1 MALPAPDNTR
11 ARLRR
16 EICDVVNAIGSVDN
30 CNVLATI
37 DKPETCTS
45 PPELQQR
52 LRDALAV
59 WFSLDAAA
67 GLGTHSLVYDFGDY
81 KSGQALALS
90 ALSPG
95 GETTQFHCLRSVAEE
110 LNCEV
115 FLIKLKRK
123 DTGVEDL
130 GYDESTMCEEP
141 EYDEDDEDE
150 DESQPSPGVTYD
162 ITERIWTAEVLVD
175 WRSGFKLDEYPLEE
189 DVIVQDEFDMDAYDD
204 DVDEELEDVWEG
216 DYQNTVRGFSR
227 WFTSTAALIIPKA
240 SLLEFFCELSLHD
253 DRSSSVSQLVCYMAA
268 KCSDLG
274 NGQRY
279 IHDLFELCTNLS
291 ISPNQLRAL
300 NEGTITEVLQLAIRY
315 NHAQV
320 FDLISSNIAITVS
333 PKFFTWAGVHLRNV
347 RWPLG
352 ALILAMRR
360 ALSVSRRCGDWYACI
375 VSLKTSETETP
386 DELRE
391 FAQVALSQAALLCS
405 EGEVYEG
412 DGETLVFI
420 ACLFKNFTWLS
431 NEVAPIVR
439 RRAADF
445 AFSAIFCCSLYNAA
459 IRKEL
464 PQEESLELLRGLVAT
479 IRESFDILQLVS
491 VPVYCQRTQQA
502 VTTKGMPLPPP
513 PVSSD
518 TLIHLIRLVVAINS
532 EDDVQS
538 FLSKIEEQVGLV
550 DCRDLTSLYIPFVD
564 DLLALA
570 EAQSA
575 DLRSSIYASLAREI
589 VMEYWQQQY
598 VGSGLPPQPQAQAL
612 VQLSMLLL
620 NCGCPFCRGIH
631 RFFFESPH
639 APQAVFGGEVSDRA
653 GLIHLSAAV
662 KQCTGVCDY
671 HVEHQGKYCKWMLTK
686 RGYLPPEGQ
695 SSRVQSARAALSKAN
710 QPRLSLA
717 LGEQLYGQLMGVSP
731 PSLAP
736 KEGANSLHPIH
747 IE

>member
-16 EICDVVNAIGSVDN
+16 EICDVVDAIGSVDN

-45 PPELQQR
+45 PPELKQR
-52 LRDALAV
+52 LRDALTV
-59 WFSLDAAA
+59 WFSLGAAA
-67 GLGTHSLVYDFGDY
+67 GLRAHSLVYDFGDY
-81 KSGQALALS
+81 QSGQALALS

-110 LNCEV
+110 INCEV

-130 GYDESTMCEEP
+130 GYDESTMLEET
-141 EYDEDDEDE
+141 EFYEDDEDE
-150 DESQPSPGVTYD
+150 YESQP
-162 ITERIWTAEVLVD
+162 RIWTAEVLVD
-175 WRSGFKLDEYPLEE
+175 WRGGFKPDEYPLER

-204 DVDEELEDVWEG
+204 DVDEESEGVWEG
-216 DYQNTVRGFSR
+216 HYQNTVRGFSR

-240 SLLEFFCELSLHD
+240 SLLEFLCELSLHD
-253 DRSSSVSQLVCYMAA
+253 DRSSSVSQLVCYMAG

-274 NGQRY
+274 NGQRH

-291 ISPNQLRAL
+291 TSPNQLRAL

-315 NHAQV
+315 SHARL

-333 PKFFTWAGVHLRNV
+333 PSFFTWAGVHLQNV

-360 ALSVSRRCGDWYACI
+360 ALSVSRRCGDWYTCI
-375 VSLKTSETETP
+375 VGLKTSETGAP
-386 DELRE
+386 DELQE
-391 FAQVALSQAALLCS
+391 FAQVALSQAARLCS
-405 EGEVYEG
+405 ESEVYEG

-420 ACLFKNFTWLS
+420 ACRYKDFTWLS

-439 RRAADF
+439 RRAVDF
-445 AFSAIFCCSLYNAA
+445 AFSAIFCWSLYNAA
-459 IRKEL
+459 IQKEL

-479 IRESFDILQLVS
+479 IRESLDILQLVS

-518 TLIHLIRLVVAINS
+518 TLIHLIRLMVAINS

-575 DLRSSIYASLAREI
+575 DLRSSVYASLAREI

-598 VGSGLPPQPQAQAL
+598 VGSGSPPQPQAQAQAQAL

-620 NCGCPFCRGIH
+620 HCGCPFCRDIH

-639 APQAVFGGEVSDRA
+639 VSQAVFGGEVSDGA
-653 GLIHLSAAV
+653 GLMHLSAAV

-671 HVEHQGKYCKWMLTK
+671 HVEHQGEYCKWMLTK

-710 QPRLSLA
+710 QLRLSLA

-736 KEGANSLHPIH
+736 SLGANRLHPIH
-747 IE
+747 I